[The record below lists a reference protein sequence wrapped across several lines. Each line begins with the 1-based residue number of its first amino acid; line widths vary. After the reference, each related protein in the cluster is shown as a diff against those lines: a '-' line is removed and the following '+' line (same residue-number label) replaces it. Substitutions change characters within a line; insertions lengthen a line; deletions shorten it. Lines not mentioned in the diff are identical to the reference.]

1 MNYFCEVT
9 ILCIDYKEYLNQIIR
24 FNEDKDLLAMR
35 EKYNEPS
42 FFEIISKERS
52 ETTFS
57 SFLKWLFSCNTSL
70 DSASPVMMLLDI
82 LVRRSNEQQKNLVL
96 IPENLK
102 TWIVSRKVKIQ
113 TLHVETEQPV
123 STLARDV
130 FDALCKNNKD
140 EYTKGYNSGWI
151 DYPDFVNALQIAS
164 NSQDRIDLFIDCDI
178 IDISGDNKKLQII
191 IENKIDS
198 KEGGAKKYKDNT
210 RLPKEY
216 LDASQTGRYYLGTH
230 RTDKKAEDVYQLYVY
245 LTPLPSVQ
253 LDNLNHLKEEL
264 SAEFRDNEHFIQINY
279 QDILDGIIV
288 PLTHSTALSSRS
300 RFFLEEFK
308 NELTFPNVEATGGTS
323 FIAVSEDLSE
333 HISNKWEEYKTL
345 ITDSAISA
353 VQEPIWYLAG
363 TYYNYQPKSELL
375 AQMIAANMY
384 SQLQQKGWVSDK
396 QDKKFNKTIEG
407 SAVYYSSRIWFS
419 SIEQFAQQEGIDIY
433 QTNNSDANTKELLIS
448 FWEENK
454 LFLSAL
460 MHSLKPEEKKHIQYI
475 LDSMAKRDTS
485 KYMVYYD
492 DRPICNQPLNNAQ
505 TVWRIVKLWVNLQQ
519 RTVSL
524 EELNKIFPRRISH
537 YYESGKWYQHLFVEK
552 DNCTFDGEN
561 GNKQKV
567 PDDCWDID
575 WGGKYDI
582 LLTYPAMSI
591 PPKYATLLKMW
602 RRDDT
607 EEFIKYSMSKPEFK
621 DKLSVVKER

>member
-1 MNYFCEVT
+1 MRDMNYN
-9 ILCIDYKEYLNQIIR
+9 EYLNKIIR
-24 FNEDKDLLAMR
+24 FNGDKDFLMMR
-35 EKYNEPS
+35 EKYNDPS

-57 SFLKWLFSCNTSL
+57 SFLKWLFSCNTPL

-82 LVRRSNEQQKNLVL
+82 LVRRSNEQQKDIVL

-102 TWIVSRKVKIQ
+102 TWIVSRKIKIQ
-113 TLHVETEQPV
+113 SLHVETEQPV

-130 FDALCKNNKD
+130 FNALCKNNHE
-140 EYTKGYNSGWI
+140 EYSKGFETGWV
-151 DYPDFVNALQIAS
+151 DYPDFVSALQIAS

-178 IDISGDNKKLQII
+178 IDGDGYNKKLQII
-191 IENKIDS
+191 VENKIDS
-198 KEGGAKKYKDNT
+198 KEGGAKGNKGNT

-216 LDASQTGRYYLGTH
+216 SDASQTGRYYLGTH
-230 RTDKKAEDVYQLYVY
+230 RTDKNAGDVYQLYVY
-245 LTPLPSVQ
+245 LTPLPSAQ
-253 LDNLNHLKEEL
+253 LDQFNRMNEEL
-264 SAEFRDNEHFIQINY
+264 SADFRDNEHFIQINY

-288 PLTHSTALSSRS
+288 PLTHSNALSSRS

-308 NELTFPNVEATGGTS
+308 NELTFPNVKTTGGTS

-353 VQEPIWYLAG
+353 VQEPVWNLAG

-375 AQMIAANMY
+375 AYMINRNMY

-396 QDKKFNKTIEG
+396 HDKKYNKPIEG
-407 SAVYYSSRIWFS
+407 SSVYYSSRTWFG
-419 SIEQFAQQEGIDIY
+419 SIEQFAQQEGIDIR
-433 QTNNSDANTKELLIS
+433 QVCLPDANTKDLLLS

-460 MHSLKPEEKKHIQYI
+460 MHSLKPEDKKSIQCI
-475 LDSMAKRDTS
+475 LDSLAKRDTS
-485 KYMVYYD
+485 KYLVYYN
-492 DRPICNQPLNNAQ
+492 DRPICAEPLNNAH
-505 TVWRIVKLWVNLQQ
+505 TVWRIVSLWVELQQ
-519 RTVSL
+519 RTISL
-524 EELNKIFPRRISH
+524 EELNKAFPRRISH
-537 YYESGKWYQHLFVEK
+537 YYESGKWYQHLFVERN
-552 DNCTFDGEN
+552 NCTYDGEN
-561 GNKQKV
+561 GNKQRV
-567 PDDCWDID
+567 PDDCRDID
-575 WGGKYDI
+575 WGGIYDI
-582 LLTYPAMSI
+582 QLTYPVMSF

-602 RRDDT
+602 SRDDT
-607 EEFIKYSMSKPEFK
+607 EAFIKYAMNMTEFK

>member
-1 MNYFCEVT
+1 M
-9 ILCIDYKEYLNQIIR
+9 DYKEYLNQIIR
-24 FNEDKDLLAMR
+24 FNEDKDFLVMR

-57 SFLKWLFSCNTSL
+57 SFLKWLFSCNTSS

-82 LVRRSNEQQKNLVL
+82 LVRRSNEQQKNIVL

-102 TWIVSRKVKIQ
+102 TWIVSRRMKIQ
-113 TLHVETEQPV
+113 SLHVETEQPV

-178 IDISGDNKKLQII
+178 IDISGGNKKLQII
-191 IENKIDS
+191 IENKVDS
-198 KEGGAKKYKDNT
+198 KEGGAKKYKENT

-230 RTDKKAEDVYQLYVY
+230 RTDKNARDVYQLYVY
-245 LTPLPSVQ
+245 LTPLPSAQ
-253 LDNLNHLKEEL
+253 LDNFNHMEEGL
-264 SAEFRDNEHFIQINY
+264 SEEFRGNEHFIQINY
-279 QDILDGIIV
+279 QDILDGVIV

-323 FIAVSEDLSE
+323 FIAVSEEFSE
-333 HISNKWEEYKTL
+333 HITYKWEDYKTL
-345 ITDSAISA
+345 IIDSAISA
-353 VQEPIWYLAG
+353 VQEPIWCLSE
-363 TYYNYQPKSELL
+363 TYYNYQPKGELL
-375 AQMIAANMY
+375 AQMIACNMY
-384 SQLQQKGWVSDK
+384 SQLQLKGWVSDK
-396 QDKKFNKTIEG
+396 QDKKFNKKIER
-407 SAVYYSSRIWFS
+407 STAYYSSRTWFS
-419 SIEQFAQQEGIDIY
+419 SIEQFAQQVGIDIRQVY
-433 QTNNSDANTKELLIS
+433 ISDESTKELLIS

-460 MHSLKPEEKKHIQYI
+460 MHSLKPEDKKHIQCL
-475 LDSMAKRDTS
+475 LDSLTKRDTS

-505 TVWRIVKLWVNLQQ
+505 TVWCIVKQWVKLQQ

-524 EELNKIFPRRISH
+524 EELNKVFPRRISH

>member
-1 MNYFCEVT
+1 MNYN
-9 ILCIDYKEYLNQIIR
+9 EYLNQIIR
-24 FNEDKDLLAMR
+24 FNGDKDLLMMK
-35 EKYNEPS
+35 EKYNDPS

-57 SFLKWLFSCNTSL
+57 SFLKWLFSIKVSL
-70 DSASPVMMLLDI
+70 DTASPVMMLLDI
-82 LVRRSNEQQKNLVL
+82 LVRRSNEQQGSTVL

-102 TWIVSRKVKIQ
+102 TWIVSRKIKMQ
-113 TLHVETEQPV
+113 SLYVETEQSV
-123 STLARDV
+123 SSLARNV
-130 FDALCKNNKD
+130 FDALCENNKD
-140 EYTKGYNSGWI
+140 EYKKGYETGWI

-178 IDISGDNKKLQII
+178 VDISGDNKKLQII

-198 KEGGAKKYKDNT
+198 KEGGAKKYKENT

-216 LDASQTGRYYLGTH
+216 LDASQTTRYYLGTH
-230 RTDKKAEDVYQLYVY
+230 RTDKNAGDVYQLYVY
-245 LTPLPSVQ
+245 LTPLPSAQ
-253 LDNLNHLKEEL
+253 LDDFHHLEEEH
-264 SAEFRDNEHFIQINY
+264 SAELRDNEHFIQINY

-288 PLTHSTALSSRS
+288 PLLHSTSLSSRS

-308 NELTFPNVEATGGTS
+308 NELTYPNVEATGGTS
-323 FIAVSEDLSE
+323 FIAVSEDASAK
-333 HISNKWEEYKTL
+333 ISSKWEEYKTL
-345 ITDSAISA
+345 ITDSAIVA
-353 VQEPIWYLAG
+353 VQEPVWCFAG
-363 TYYNYQPKSELL
+363 TYYK
-375 AQMIAANMY
+375 
-384 SQLQQKGWVSDK
+384 
-396 QDKKFNKTIEG
+396 
-407 SAVYYSSRIWFS
+407 
-419 SIEQFAQQEGIDIY
+419 FAQQENIDIH
-433 QTNNSDANTKELLIS
+433 QVSLSDAITKDLLLS

-460 MHSLKPEEKKHIQYI
+460 MHSLKPDDKKNIQCL
-475 LDSMAKRDTS
+475 LDSLAKRDTS
-485 KYMVYYD
+485 KYMVYYN
-492 DRPICNQPLNNAQ
+492 DRPVCNQPLNNAH
-505 TVWRIVKLWVNLQQ
+505 TVWCIANLWVKLQQ

-524 EELNKIFPRRISH
+524 EELNKVFPRRISH
-537 YYESGKWYQHLFVEK
+537 YYESGKWYKHLFVEK

-561 GNKQKV
+561 GNQQKV

-582 LLTYPAMSI
+582 LLTYPAKSF

-607 EEFIKYSMSKPEFK
+607 EAFIKYAMSKPEFK

>member
-1 MNYFCEVT
+1 M
-9 ILCIDYKEYLNQIIR
+9 DYKEYLNQIIR
-24 FNEDKDLLAMR
+24 FNEDKDFLVMR

-82 LVRRSNEQQKNLVL
+82 LVRRSNEQQKNIVL

-102 TWIVSRKVKIQ
+102 TWIVSRRMKIQ
-113 TLHVETEQPV
+113 SLHVETEQPV

-130 FDALCKNNKD
+130 FDDLCKNNKD

-178 IDISGDNKKLQII
+178 IDISGGNKKLQII
-191 IENKIDS
+191 IENKVDS
-198 KEGGAKKYKDNT
+198 KEGGAKKYKENT

-230 RTDKKAEDVYQLYVY
+230 RTDKNARDVYQLYVY
-245 LTPLPSVQ
+245 LTPLPSAQ
-253 LDNLNHLKEEL
+253 LDNFNHMEEGL
-264 SAEFRDNEHFIQINY
+264 SEEFRDNEHFIQINY
-279 QDILDGIIV
+279 QDILDGVIV

-323 FIAVSEDLSE
+323 FIAVSEEFSE
-333 HISNKWEEYKTL
+333 HITYKWEDYKTL
-345 ITDSAISA
+345 IIDSAISA
-353 VQEPIWYLAG
+353 VQEPIWCLSE
-363 TYYNYQPKSELL
+363 TYYNYQPKGELL
-375 AQMIAANMY
+375 AQMIACNMY
-384 SQLQQKGWVSDK
+384 SQLQLKGWVSDK
-396 QDKKFNKTIEG
+396 QDKKFNKKIER
-407 SAVYYSSRIWFS
+407 STAYYSSRTWFS
-419 SIEQFAQQEGIDIY
+419 SIEQFAQQVGIDIRQVY
-433 QTNNSDANTKELLIS
+433 ISDESTKELLIS

-460 MHSLKPEEKKHIQYI
+460 MHSLKPEDKKHIQCL
-475 LDSMAKRDTS
+475 LDSLTKRDTS

-505 TVWRIVKLWVNLQQ
+505 TVWCIVKQWVKLQQ

-524 EELNKIFPRRISH
+524 EELNKVFPRRISH

>member
-1 MNYFCEVT
+1 M
-9 ILCIDYKEYLNQIIR
+9 DYNEYLNQIIR
-24 FNEDKDLLAMR
+24 FNGDKDLLMMR
-35 EKYNEPS
+35 EKYNDPS

-57 SFLKWLFSCNTSL
+57 SFLKWLFSINVSL

-82 LVRRSNEQQKNLVL
+82 LVRRSNEQQGSTVL

-102 TWIVSRKVKIQ
+102 TWIVSRKIKMQ
-113 TLHVETEQPV
+113 SLYVETEQSV
-123 STLARDV
+123 SSLARNV
-130 FDALCKNNKD
+130 FDALCENNKD
-140 EYTKGYNSGWI
+140 EYKKGYETGWI

-178 IDISGDNKKLQII
+178 VDISGDNKKLQII

-198 KEGGAKKYKDNT
+198 KEGGAKKYKENT

-216 LDASQTGRYYLGTH
+216 LDASQTTRYYLGTH
-230 RTDKKAEDVYQLYVY
+230 RTDKTAGDVYQLYVY
-245 LTPLPSVQ
+245 LTPLPSAQ
-253 LDNLNHLKEEL
+253 LDDFHHLEEKH
-264 SAEFRDNEHFIQINY
+264 SAELRDNEHFIQINY

-288 PLTHSTALSSRS
+288 PLLHSTSLSSRS

-308 NELTFPNVEATGGTS
+308 NELTYPNVEATGGTS
-323 FIAVSEDLSE
+323 FIAVSEDASAK
-333 HISNKWEEYKTL
+333 ISSKWEEYKTL
-345 ITDSAISA
+345 ITDSAIVA
-353 VQEPIWYLAG
+353 VQEPVWCFAG
-363 TYYNYQPKSELL
+363 TYYK
-375 AQMIAANMY
+375 
-384 SQLQQKGWVSDK
+384 
-396 QDKKFNKTIEG
+396 
-407 SAVYYSSRIWFS
+407 
-419 SIEQFAQQEGIDIY
+419 FAQQENIGIH
-433 QTNNSDANTKELLIS
+433 QVNLSDANTKDLLLS

-460 MHSLKPEEKKHIQYI
+460 MHSLKPDDKKEIQCI
-475 LDSMAKRDTS
+475 LDSLAKRDTS
-485 KYMVYYD
+485 KYIVYYN
-492 DRPICNQPLNNAQ
+492 DRPACSIPLNNAD
-505 TVWRIVKLWVNLQQ
+505 TVWCIANLWVKLQK

-524 EELNKIFPRRISH
+524 EELNKVFPRRISH
-537 YYESGKWYQHLFVEK
+537 YYDSGKWYQHLFVEK
-552 DNCTFDGEN
+552 SNCTFDGEN

-582 LLTYPAMSI
+582 LLTYPAMSF

-602 RRDDT
+602 SRDDT
-607 EEFIKYSMSKPEFK
+607 EAFIKYAMNMTEFK

>member
-1 MNYFCEVT
+1 MRDMNYN
-9 ILCIDYKEYLNQIIR
+9 EYLNKIIR
-24 FNEDKDLLAMR
+24 FNGDKDFLMMR
-35 EKYNEPS
+35 EKYNDPS

-57 SFLKWLFSCNTSL
+57 SFLKWLFSCNTPL

-82 LVRRSNEQQKNLVL
+82 LVRRSNEQQKDIVL

-102 TWIVSRKVKIQ
+102 TWIVSRKIKIQ
-113 TLHVETEQPV
+113 SLHVETEQPV

-130 FDALCKNNKD
+130 FNALCKNNHE
-140 EYTKGYNSGWI
+140 EYSKGFETGWV
-151 DYPDFVNALQIAS
+151 DYPDFVSALQIAS

-178 IDISGDNKKLQII
+178 IDGNGYNKKLQII
-191 IENKIDS
+191 VENKIDS
-198 KEGGAKKYKDNT
+198 REGGAKGNKGNT

-216 LDASQTGRYYLGTH
+216 SDASQTGRYYLGTH
-230 RTDKKAEDVYQLYVY
+230 RTDKNAGDVYQLYVY
-245 LTPLPSVQ
+245 LTPLPSAQ
-253 LDNLNHLKEEL
+253 LDQFNRMNEEL
-264 SAEFRDNEHFIQINY
+264 SADFRDNEHFIQINY

-288 PLTHSTALSSRS
+288 PLTHSNALSSRS

-308 NELTFPNVEATGGTS
+308 NELTFPNVKTTGGTS

-353 VQEPIWYLAG
+353 VQEPVWNLAG

-375 AQMIAANMY
+375 AYMINRNMY

-396 QDKKFNKTIEG
+396 YDKKYNKPIEG
-407 SAVYYSSRIWFS
+407 SSVYYSSRTWFG
-419 SIEQFAQQEGIDIY
+419 SIEQFAQQEGIDIR
-433 QTNNSDANTKELLIS
+433 QVCLPDDNTKDLLLS

-460 MHSLKPEEKKHIQYI
+460 MHSLKPEDKKSIQCI
-475 LDSMAKRDTS
+475 LDSLAKRDTS
-485 KYMVYYD
+485 KYMVYYN
-492 DRPICNQPLNNAQ
+492 DRPICNQPLNNAH
-505 TVWRIVKLWVNLQQ
+505 TVWRIVSLWVELQQ
-519 RTVSL
+519 RTISL
-524 EELNKIFPRRISH
+524 EELNKAFPRRISH

-552 DNCTFDGEN
+552 DKCTFDGEN
-561 GNKQKV
+561 GNKQRV

-582 LLTYPAMSI
+582 QLTYPVMSF

-607 EEFIKYSMSKPEFK
+607 EAFIKYAMNMTEFK

>member
-1 MNYFCEVT
+1 M
-9 ILCIDYKEYLNQIIR
+9 DYNEYLNQIIR
-24 FNEDKDLLAMR
+24 FNGDKDLLMMR
-35 EKYNEPS
+35 EKYNDPS

-57 SFLKWLFSCNTSL
+57 SFLKWLFSIKVSL
-70 DSASPVMMLLDI
+70 DPASPVMMLLDI
-82 LVRRSNEQQKNLVL
+82 LVRRSNEQQGSTVL

-102 TWIVSRKVKIQ
+102 TWIVSRKIKMQ
-113 TLHVETEQPV
+113 SLYVETEQSV
-123 STLARDV
+123 SSLARNV
-130 FDALCKNNKD
+130 FDALCENNKD
-140 EYTKGYNSGWI
+140 EYKKGYETGWI

-178 IDISGDNKKLQII
+178 VDISGDNKKLQII

-198 KEGGAKKYKDNT
+198 KEGGAKKYKENT

-216 LDASQTGRYYLGTH
+216 LDASQTTRYYLGTH
-230 RTDKKAEDVYQLYVY
+230 RTDKTAGDVYQLYVY
-245 LTPLPSVQ
+245 LTPLPSAQ
-253 LDNLNHLKEEL
+253 LDDFHHLEEEH
-264 SAEFRDNEHFIQINY
+264 SAELRDNEHFIQINY

-288 PLTHSTALSSRS
+288 PLLHSPSLSSRS

-308 NELTFPNVEATGGTS
+308 NELTYPNVEATGGTS
-323 FIAVSEDLSE
+323 FIAVSEDASSK
-333 HISNKWEEYKTL
+333 ISSKWEEYKTL
-345 ITDSAISA
+345 ITDSAIAA
-353 VQEPIWYLAG
+353 VQEQE
-363 TYYNYQPKSELL
+363 N
-375 AQMIAANMY
+375 IALHQVN
-384 SQLQQKGWVSDK
+384 L
-396 QDKKFNKTIEG
+396 
-407 SAVYYSSRIWFS
+407 
-419 SIEQFAQQEGIDIY
+419 
-433 QTNNSDANTKELLIS
+433 SDANTKDLLLS

-460 MHSLKPEEKKHIQYI
+460 MHSLKPDDKKEIQCI
-475 LDSMAKRDTS
+475 LDSLAKRDTS
-485 KYMVYYD
+485 KYMVYYN
-492 DRPICNQPLNNAQ
+492 DRPACNQPLNNAH
-505 TVWRIVKLWVNLQQ
+505 TVWCIANLWVKLQE

-524 EELNKIFPRRISH
+524 EELNKVFPRRISH
-537 YYESGKWYQHLFVEK
+537 YYDSGKWYQHLFVEK

-582 LLTYPAMSI
+582 LLTYPAMSF

-607 EEFIKYSMSKPEFK
+607 EAFIKYAMSKAEFK
-621 DKLSVVKER
+621 DKLSVIKER

>member
-1 MNYFCEVT
+1 MNYN
-9 ILCIDYKEYLNQIIR
+9 EYLNQIIR
-24 FNEDKDLLAMR
+24 FNGDKDLLMMK
-35 EKYNEPS
+35 EKYNDPS

-57 SFLKWLFSCNTSL
+57 SFLKWLFSIKVSL
-70 DSASPVMMLLDI
+70 DTASPVMMLLDI
-82 LVRRSNEQQKNLVL
+82 LVRRSNEQQGSTVL

-102 TWIVSRKVKIQ
+102 TWIVSRKIKMQ
-113 TLHVETEQPV
+113 SLYVETEQSV
-123 STLARDV
+123 SSLARNV
-130 FDALCKNNKD
+130 FDALCENNKD
-140 EYTKGYNSGWI
+140 EYKKGYETGWI

-178 IDISGDNKKLQII
+178 VDISGDNKKLQII

-198 KEGGAKKYKDNT
+198 KEGGAKKYKENT

-216 LDASQTGRYYLGTH
+216 LDASQTTRYYLGTH
-230 RTDKKAEDVYQLYVY
+230 RTDKNAGDVYQLYVY
-245 LTPLPSVQ
+245 LTPLPSAQ
-253 LDNLNHLKEEL
+253 LDDFHHLEEEH
-264 SAEFRDNEHFIQINY
+264 SAELRDNEHFIQINY

-288 PLTHSTALSSRS
+288 PLLHSTSLSSRS

-308 NELTFPNVEATGGTS
+308 NELTYPNVEATGGTS
-323 FIAVSEDLSE
+323 FIAVSEDASAK
-333 HISNKWEEYKTL
+333 ISSKWEEYKTL
-345 ITDSAISA
+345 ITDSAIVA
-353 VQEPIWYLAG
+353 VQEPVWCFAG
-363 TYYNYQPKSELL
+363 TYYK
-375 AQMIAANMY
+375 
-384 SQLQQKGWVSDK
+384 
-396 QDKKFNKTIEG
+396 
-407 SAVYYSSRIWFS
+407 
-419 SIEQFAQQEGIDIY
+419 FAQQENIGIH
-433 QTNNSDANTKELLIS
+433 QVNLSDANTKDLLLS

-460 MHSLKPEEKKHIQYI
+460 MHSLKPDDKKAIQCI
-475 LDSMAKRDTS
+475 LDSLAKRDTS
-485 KYMVYYD
+485 KYMVYYN
-492 DRPICNQPLNNAQ
+492 DRPVCNQPLNNAH
-505 TVWRIVKLWVNLQQ
+505 TVWCIANLWVKLQQ

-524 EELNKIFPRRISH
+524 EELNKVFPRRISH
-537 YYESGKWYQHLFVEK
+537 YYESGKWYKHLFVEK

-561 GNKQKV
+561 GNQQKV

-582 LLTYPAMSI
+582 LLTYPAKSF

-607 EEFIKYSMSKPEFK
+607 EAFIKYAMSKPEFK

>member
-1 MNYFCEVT
+1 M
-9 ILCIDYKEYLNQIIR
+9 DYKEYLNQIIR
-24 FNEDKDLLAMR
+24 FNGDKDFLIMK

-52 ETTFS
+52 KTTFS

-70 DSASPVMMLLDI
+70 DSTSPVMMLLDI
-82 LVRRSNEQQKNLVL
+82 LVRRSNEQQKNTVL
-96 IPENLK
+96 IPEDLK
-102 TWIVSRKVKIQ
+102 TWIVSRRMKIQ
-113 TLHVETEQPV
+113 SLHVETEQPV

-178 IDISGDNKKLQII
+178 IDISGENKKLQII
-191 IENKIDS
+191 IENKVDS
-198 KEGGAKKYKDNT
+198 KEGGAKKYKENT

-230 RTDKKAEDVYQLYVY
+230 RTDKNAEDVYQLYVY

-253 LDNLNHLKEEL
+253 LDNFNHLKEEL

-288 PLTHSTALSSRS
+288 PLTHSNALSSRS

-308 NELTFPNVEATGGTS
+308 NELTFPNVKATGGTS

-363 TYYNYQPKSELL
+363 TYYNYQPKGELL

-407 SAVYYSSRIWFS
+407 SAVYYSSRTWFS

-460 MHSLKPEEKKHIQYI
+460 MHSLKPEEKKHIQCL
-475 LDSMAKRDTS
+475 LDSLTKRDTS

-505 TVWRIVKLWVNLQQ
+505 TVWCIVKQWVKLLQ
-519 RTVSL
+519 RTVSI
-524 EELNKIFPRRISH
+524 EELNKVFPRRISH

>member
-1 MNYFCEVT
+1 M
-9 ILCIDYKEYLNQIIR
+9 DYKEYLNQIIR

>member
-1 MNYFCEVT
+1 M
-9 ILCIDYKEYLNQIIR
+9 DYKEYLNQIIR

-607 EEFIKYSMSKPEFK
+607 EELIKYSMSKPEFK